1 MSSHLYFISV
11 KRLRIEKGTS
21 EDADKFEAVADTG
34 RSENMLFIFLP
45 RIFWVSFTRILFVSE
60 FEQTESSLQANDI
73 SVSYISKIWISR
85 YSKTLKTKISDF
97 FLSFLSRLMYQT
109 QHICG
114 SSYCLDMTI
123 LSLYTKLV
131 YNHEMISICYVLLE
145 THMK

>member
-21 EDADKFEAVADTG
+21 DDADKFEAVADTG
-34 RSENMLFIFLP
+34 KVWKHVIYFPSSDLECYSREYCLFQSLSTQRTAYRLMIFLWV
-45 RIFWVSFTRILFVSE
+45 IFQRFWSP
-60 FEQTESSLQANDI
+60 A
-73 SVSYISKIWISR
+73 
-85 YSKTLKTKISDF
+85 TLKTEISRV
-97 FLSFLSRLMYQT
+97 FLSFLSRWMYQI

-131 YNHEMISICYVLLE
+131 YNHEMISICYVLL
-145 THMK
+145 